1 MDNKDNLKLKYM
13 NNGGR
18 YMNNNTQ
25 EKGLIALDEKGIIYK
40 IKLFFKNLFN
50 KKMPLDNDSNTYN
63 NDTETIK
70 NNEIEFKKYIS
81 KIEDAE
87 TMLLKLQKKY
97 RSGQIKEEDL
107 SSEQIDSLCK
117 LYDSQIEKLRKS
129 NELRKQKILK
139 YKEKFNIN

>member
-1 MDNKDNLKLKYM
+1 
-13 NNGGR
+13 
-18 YMNNNTQ
+18 MNNNTQ